1 MKPNVSV
8 AQWTEQRVSTSRVG
22 SSILPGDSN
31 LAAIASLMTEP
42 SLPWEFFVD
51 FWLACPIDGVDSEDE
66 LRALYDRQKE
76 VVQ

>member
-1 MKPNVSV
+1 M
-8 AQWTEQRVSTSRVG
+8 A
-22 SSILPGDSN
+22 SI
-31 LAAIASLMTEP
+31 AAIASLMTEP

-51 FWLACPIDGVDSEDE
+51 FWLEHPIDGIDSEDD